1 MDQEALNEGYEEEG
15 NAWEPTEEWIGD
27 LQL

>member
-1 MDQEALNEGYEEEG
+1 MDQEVLNEGYEEEG
-15 NAWEPTEEWIGD
+15 NAWEATEEWIVD